1 MKAEWRKIS
10 DRAKRGSGL
19 APEKEPKWYKILN
32 PVFTETNEDLEITGN
47 SADVSFSLN
56 EGDDESDISEKESS
70 QESDSSGVNN
80 EDVPGNEETP
90 CSSKAKTKLVVA
102 PHKKRKV
109 VRSQNQALSRMA
121 KGMEDLASSQIKRA
135 KLMIEAD
142 RKRDEL
148 FLKHKEEEVKRNRE
162 HELRLAQIYGTA
174 LANSTQN
181 CTNNNWQMHHI
192 PPANQEF

>member
-1 MKAEWRKIS
+1 M
-10 DRAKRGSGL
+10 
-19 APEKEPKWYKILN
+19 
-32 PVFTETNEDLEITGN
+32 
-47 SADVSFSLN
+47 N

-70 QESDSSGVNN
+70 QESDFSGVNN
-80 EDVPGNEETP
+80 KDVPGDEETP

-109 VRSQNQALSRMA
+109 VRSQNQASSHMA
-121 KGMEDLASSQIKRA
+121 KGMEDLASSQIKHA
-135 KLMIEAD
+135 ELMIEAV

-192 PPANQEF
+192 PPANQEFRPHFMSTPAQSTASQPYTSC